1 MCSRYWSSDPPVG
14 SIIDTGP
21 DGGKSG
27 RISSDGSDQPPS
39 PLIPFDGASRG
50 FSRVYLFVDGR
61 ALRVLRNPQI
71 ISGLEV
77 EPKLGASAEI
87 TRQAKRSVG
96 SDAASAA
103 HNLVQ
108 ACGGDVELPSKS
120 IDTHAQGSK
129 DVLYN
134 RSSGM
139 HLSQELVCHH
149 RPS

>member
-39 PLIPFDGASRG
+39 PLIPFDRASRG

-77 EPKLGASAEI
+77 EPKLGRRAEV
-87 TRQAKRSVG
+87 TRQAKRGVG
-96 SDAASAA
+96 RDAPPTA

-108 ACGGDVELPSKS
+108 ARGGYVKL
-120 IDTHAQGSK
+120 HG
-129 DVLYN
+129 
-134 RSSGM
+134 
-139 HLSQELVCHH
+139 
-149 RPS
+149 